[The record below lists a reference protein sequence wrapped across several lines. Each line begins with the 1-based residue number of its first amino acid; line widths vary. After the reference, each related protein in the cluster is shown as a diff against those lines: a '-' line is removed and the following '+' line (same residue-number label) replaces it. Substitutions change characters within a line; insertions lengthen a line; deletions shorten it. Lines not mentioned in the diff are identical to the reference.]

1 MSNRNSSTFHCL
13 VIPPQH
19 FTLLDKTSTGQL
31 KCSPMYGFHQLL
43 LEVFS
48 YYFIL
53 ECRKKEE
60 KLYQNACIFKI

>member
-1 MSNRNSSTFHCL
+1 MLNHNSSTSHFL

-19 FTLLDKTSTGQL
+19 FTLFDKTSTGQL

-48 YYFIL
+48 YNLIL
-53 ECRKKEE
+53 VSRREE
-60 KLYQNACIFKI
+60 KGLTKC